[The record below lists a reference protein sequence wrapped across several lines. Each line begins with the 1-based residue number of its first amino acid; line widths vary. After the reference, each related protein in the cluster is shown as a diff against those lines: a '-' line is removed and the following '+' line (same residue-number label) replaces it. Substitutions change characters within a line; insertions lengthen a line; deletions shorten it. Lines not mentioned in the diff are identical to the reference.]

1 MRHCQ
6 VFIIFEDDDNV
17 YEWDNNNNVDD
28 GKITV
33 LKICKVTKKKA
44 IMKTITMMRLVS
56 HHTGVRVFR
65 NRWWAQLILAS
76 YIASIKS

>member
-33 LKICKVTKKKA
+33 LKICKVTKNKGNYA
-44 IMKTITMMRLVS
+44 NNNDDETGITS
-56 HHTGVRVFR
+56 HRCAFV
-65 NRWWAQLILAS
+65 
-76 YIASIKS
+76 